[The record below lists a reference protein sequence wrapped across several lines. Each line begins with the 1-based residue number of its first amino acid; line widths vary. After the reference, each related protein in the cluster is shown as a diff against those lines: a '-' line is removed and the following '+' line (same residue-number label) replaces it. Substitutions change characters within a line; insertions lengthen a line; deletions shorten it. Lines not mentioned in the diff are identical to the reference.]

1 MIALALSMLLSAP
14 DLGSEADFAATL
26 ALNAEHGGC
35 TVVRVLK
42 CEEDDSRVALLA
54 CPGPMALVF
63 ILHPEQGWIPLQRMY
78 VAEVKPTTG
87 ASL

>member
-1 MIALALSMLLSAP
+1 
-14 DLGSEADFAATL
+14 
-26 ALNAEHGGC
+26 
-35 TVVRVLK
+35 
-42 CEEDDSRVALLA
+42 
-54 CPGPMALVF
+54 MALVF